1 MPAAGISFG
10 DLQPDQLLGAVD
22 SVGFRCDGRFLSLN
36 SYENRVYQI
45 NLEDD
50 DPIVAKFY
58 RPNRWSDEAILEE
71 HQFAEELQNAEIP
84 VVAPFEIKQHTL
96 HKSHGFRFALYPRKG
111 GRTPELDNLDLLQQI
126 GRLIARIHKVGSTKQ
141 FVHRPAITL
150 ETFGIEPA
158 TRLLESNLLPKE
170 LTSVYEQ
177 TCEHVLAGIDQT
189 LHTITYNELRTHGDL
204 HPSNVLVKGEQVHIV
219 DLDDTRTAP
228 AIQDLW
234 MFLSGERSEQ
244 TPQLEKLLEGYHEFH
259 TLDMTELYLIEAL
272 RSLRIIH
279 YAAWLADRWQE
290 PAFQK
295 AFPWF
300 NSQKYWEQHILSLK
314 EQISLMQE
322 DPLLL

>member
-1 MPAAGISFG
+1 MATRISFG

-22 SVGFRCDGRFLSLN
+22 GLGFRCDGRFLSLN

-45 NLEDD
+45 NLEDAE
-50 DPIVAKFY
+50 PIVAKFY
-58 RPNRWSDEAILEE
+58 RPNRWSDAAILEE
-71 HQFAEELQNAEIP
+71 HGFAQALQYAEIP
-84 VVAPFEIKQHTL
+84 VVAPSKINQATL

-111 GRTPELDNLDLLQQI
+111 GRTPELDNMDLLQQI
-126 GRLIARIHKVGSTKQ
+126 GRLVARIHKVGSTQ
-141 FVHRPAITL
+141 DFVHRPAINL
-150 ETFGIEPA
+150 DTFGIEPA
-158 TRLLESNLLPKE
+158 TRLLKSNLLPAE
-170 LTSVYEQ
+170 LVSVYEQ

-189 LHTITYNELRTHGDL
+189 LEAINFNTIRTHGDL
-204 HPSNVLVKGEQVHIV
+204 HPSNVLVTGEQVHIV
-219 DLDDTRTAP
+219 DLDDTRMAP
-228 AIQDLW
+228 AVQDLW
-234 MFLSGERSEQ
+234 MFLSGSRSEQ
-244 TPQLEKLLEGYHEFH
+244 TPQLEKLLEGYHEFNA
-259 TLDMTELYLIEAL
+259 LEMQELYLIEAL